1 MKPGLTSG
9 YKQEIRRSLDFYQ
22 EKGESFNTQT
32 GLEKQQELPE
42 ELPRGL
48 DKRNAECLGRAGL
61 EKGKGYFPHLL
72 WFHLFNIQFSHM
84 LNTPQRVS
92 RSCAMNL

>member
-22 EKGESFNTQT
+22 EKGGSFNTQT

-61 EKGKGYFPHLL
+61 EKATFPISSGFIYL
-72 WFHLFNIQFSHM
+72 IY
-84 LNTPQRVS
+84 
-92 RSCAMNL
+92 NLATC